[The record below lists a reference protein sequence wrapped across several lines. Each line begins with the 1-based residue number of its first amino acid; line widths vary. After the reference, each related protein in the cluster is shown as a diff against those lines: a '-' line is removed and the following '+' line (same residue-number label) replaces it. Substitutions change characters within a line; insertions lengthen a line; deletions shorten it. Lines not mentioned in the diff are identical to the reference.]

1 MTQSLH
7 LRIRGCPA
15 VARSPWCDG
24 CVLVDARR
32 VYQEYQ
38 SSQDLFVKKFEIT
51 EMPQYL
57 LVHVSRFT
65 KNTFFTEK
73 NPTIV
78 NFPVKCVRL
87 QPSGLVSPLVDMACC
102 VAIYAG
108 LKGDAGHLTNR
119 SLAPFL

>member
-1 MTQSLH
+1 L
-7 LRIRGCPA
+7 L
-15 VARSPWCDG
+15 ARH
-24 CVLVDARR
+24 VT
-32 VYQEYQ
+32 QEYQ

-78 NFPVKCVRL
+78 NFPVKCVR
-87 QPSGLVSPLVDMACC
+87 
-102 VAIYAG
+102 
-108 LKGDAGHLTNR
+108 
-119 SLAPFL
+119 SLACGVALAPCRCVGLLLSFTLVPMKPPRAT